1 MDNIGNNN
9 RESKIRNKKSVLRRT
24 VDNYLD
30 IMDKLYFTNKKRTDN
45 FKINSQSNSNNALII
60 SLFDTHYGE
69 EIKKDG
75 VIKYNFDIADKR
87 IRKYIKDVI
96 KYYLDNK
103 DSIDEIYLVLGGDN
117 IDGDGTV
124 YPHHIQEIEEGF
136 NKQIDR
142 YIKIMTEVIEHLSTI
157 LKNKK
162 LHIIAVAGNH
172 GSNKRNT
179 ISHPI
184 KDNYDTGI
192 YLFLSTYIDKAKLQY
207 KDLLNVFINFSY
219 DEEYYNFNVKGWNFQ
234 ARHKL
239 PKNFSTPSAKVLVHG
254 WRELHNI
261 DCILTGHYHDGAIA
275 NIGKTKVVRTGSLV
289 GTNDYSEHL
298 GLFGDSEQTLL
309 LVDKDNLI
317 KCYMPINLTNI

>member
-60 SLFDTHYGE
+60 TLFDTHYGE

-142 YIKIMTEVIEHLSTI
+142 YIKIITEVIEHFRVDRIIKQDGYNETI
-157 LKNKK
+157 YYLFNDTEYTDLKD
-162 LHIIAVAGNH
+162 LVSA
-172 GSNKRNT
+172 
-179 ISHPI
+179 
-184 KDNYDTGI
+184 I
-192 YLFLSTYIDKAKLQY
+192 YLQEITDYYEKYNNARAEWEEANNRWHKYVQDKQ
-207 KDLLNVFINFSY
+207 
-219 DEEYYNFNVKGWNFQ
+219 DEYN
-234 ARHKL
+234 
-239 PKNFSTPSAKVLVHG
+239 
-254 WRELHNI
+254 
-261 DCILTGHYHDGAIA
+261 
-275 NIGKTKVVRTGSLV
+275 KTV
-289 GTNDYSEHL
+289 G
-298 GLFGDSEQTLL
+298 G
-309 LVDKDNLI
+309 
-317 KCYMPINLTNI
+317 